1 MSLFYP
7 FVNGGFI
14 SCLRL
19 MWESIKLSNQWTAG
33 FYMCENSYVPHF
45 RYTRGK
51 QNLYKASFCHVL
63 LASQNKVLIVTYSR
77 AGLAECIGQQH
88 RLGILPLLEL
98 MLLRTR
104 LAPLHQVWHLYL
116 KTILLIHF
124 LNQKMYSRGLLTC
137 FS

>member
-1 MSLFYP
+1 MIMTFL
-7 FVNGGFI
+7 
-14 SCLRL
+14 C
-19 MWESIKLSNQWTAG
+19 
-33 FYMCENSYVPHF
+33 
-45 RYTRGK
+45 
-51 QNLYKASFCHVL
+51 
-63 LASQNKVLIVTYSR
+63 
-77 AGLAECIGQQH
+77 AGLAECIGQQY

-124 LNQKMYSRGLLTC
+124 LNQKMYSRGLLTR